1 MEKTNIEIPQE
12 FCDICPIQD
21 KDFHNEMTL
30 LVQEPGFRHI
40 VQMVMPE
47 MKFSQVKAMLLSLN
61 TKKEFQLMVM
71 KPFMEALMKKTA
83 TKLTVSGLENMSKDK
98 AYTYI
103 TNHRDIV
110 MDSAQLGYCL
120 LSEGYDACEIAIGNN
135 LLIYDWIKKLV
146 RLNKCFIVKRNLG
159 RLETLAAAIQLSRY
173 IHFTLT
179 QKNASIWIAQREG
192 RCKDSND
199 RTQESLVKMLSIG
212 DRSKSFLENLK
223 ELNLTPAALSYE
235 YDPNDYLKAREF
247 LLKTKN
253 PNFKKSPE
261 DDLISMKTGISD
273 YKGHVHVSFTPCIND
288 QLDRIPD
295 DLDRLL
301 AQRRVCNIIDNAI
314 HCNYKIFKTNYMAH
328 DMLFG
333 NDEFAEHYTAEDKTA
348 FTEYLNSQ
356 IAKTDIKLSEM
367 DRSYMFKTMLEMYS
381 NPLTNQL
388 EALG

>member
-1 MEKTNIEIPQE
+1 MVIPQE
-12 FCDICPIQD
+12 FSDICPIED

-40 VQMVMPE
+40 VNMVMPE
-47 MKFSQVKAMLLSLN
+47 AKYSQLKPLLLSLN
-61 TKKEFQLMVM
+61 TKQEFQVKVM
-71 KPFMEALMKKTA
+71 RPFMEGLLAKTR
-83 TKLTVSGLENMSKDK
+83 TQLTSSGLENVSKDK

-110 MDSAQLGYCL
+110 MDSAQLGYTL
-120 LSEGYDACEIAIGNN
+120 LNDGFDACEIAIGNN

-159 RLETLAAAIQLSRY
+159 RLETLAAAIQLSKY

-179 QKNASIWIAQREG
+179 EKNASIWIAQREG

-199 RTQESLVKMLSIG
+199 RTQESLIKMLAIG
-212 DRSKSFLENLK
+212 DRSKTFLENLK

-235 YDPNDYLKAREF
+235 YDPNDYLKAKEF
-247 LLKTKN
+247 LMKTKN
-253 PNFKKSPE
+253 PNFKKSPD

-273 YKGHVHVSFTPCIND
+273 YKGHVHVAFTPCIND
-288 QLDRIPD
+288 QLDRIPE

-301 AQRRVCNIIDNAI
+301 ALQRVCNIIDNAI
-314 HCNYKIFKTNYMAH
+314 HSNYKIFKTNYMAH

-333 NDEFAEHYTAEDKTA
+333 KDEFAHEYTAEEKA
-348 FTEYLNSQ
+348 GFTEYLNSQ
-356 IAKTDIKLSEM
+356 IGKTDIKLSDM
-367 DRSYMFKTMLEMYS
+367 DRNYMFKTMLEMYS
-381 NPLTNQL
+381 NPLTNQI